1 MGGGTPPQGGLPG
14 TACEMGIP
22 GLRILLLISFR
33 ILLLRGSCFP
43 LLNPPP
49 VGPGRLHLLRRSAAL
64 APLGGSWAEKI
75 AFQEAFKNCSNF
87 DTFST
92 SIFERLGS
100 VLDAQDGSQ
109 IDQKSIKIEFRSP
122 SFYASFFTSL
132 FDRFLLPTSTLLM

>member
-1 MGGGTPPQGGLPG
+1 MTVFLLFTFLIAALQTLKTLGGGTPPWGASPG
-14 TACEMGIP
+14 TACGIGIP

-33 ILLLRGSCFP
+33 ILLLRGSSFP

-49 VGPGRLHLLRRSAAL
+49 VGPGGLHLLRRSAAL
-64 APLGGSWAEKI
+64 APLGGSWAENI

-100 VLDAQDGSQ
+100 VLEGQDA
-109 IDQKSIKIEFRSP
+109 F
-122 SFYASFFTSL
+122 
-132 FDRFLLPTSTLLM
+132 